1 MQVVGSYGVRIRDDY
16 DALKRTAD
24 LFSNAIADL
33 VRPALEN
40 WKTFVKKIPRKGVR
54 ECLNA

>member
-16 DALKRTAD
+16 AALKRTAD
-24 LFSNAIADL
+24 LFSNTVADL
-33 VRPALEN
+33 VHPALEN
-40 WKTFVKKIPRKGVR
+40 WKTFVKQIPCKGVR

>member
-16 DALKRTAD
+16 DALKKQQISFRMPFPI
-24 LFSNAIADL
+24 LF
-33 VRPALEN
+33 ALHL
-40 WKTFVKKIPRKGVR
+40 KIGKPCVKQIPCKGVR